1 MAIITLI
8 ATIIAIIGCLNWFLV
23 GVFTFNLVTF
33 LVGAGIFARI
43 IYALV
48 GIAGFWLTYILIIR
62 KGRLY

>member
-8 ATIIAIIGCLNWFLV
+8 ATIIAIVGCLNWFLV

-43 IYALV
+43 VYALV
-48 GIAGFWLTYILIIR
+48 GIAGFWLAYILIIR